1 MGLEKD
7 YSRQRRSEEGRDG
20 EGGRRRDERVEWAE
34 KLREKGRRDNQ
45 EERERTSNKEAEA

>member
-20 EGGRRRDERVEWAE
+20 EGGRSRDERVEWAE
-34 KLREKGRRDNQ
+34 KLRRRDNQ